1 MGIQDQQQMGM
12 NLQLQII
19 VGGTE
24 KKKLVTYKLK

>member
-24 KKKLVTYKLK
+24 KKSL